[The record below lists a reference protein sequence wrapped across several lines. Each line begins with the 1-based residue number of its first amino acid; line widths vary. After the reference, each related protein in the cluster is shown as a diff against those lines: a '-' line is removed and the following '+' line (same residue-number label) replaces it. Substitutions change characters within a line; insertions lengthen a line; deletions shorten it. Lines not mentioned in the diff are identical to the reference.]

1 MTKHDKLELAQ
12 AMNYCAGELKTGCDH
27 KSEECVCA
35 PIIITDFS
43 TKKRTRKTTRMWKLN
58 LYDKDG
64 NPVQLVC
71 KFGNTKGRIKASGA
85 RVMLEVRK

>member
-1 MTKHDKLELAQ
+1 
-12 AMNYCAGELKTGCDH
+12 
-27 KSEECVCA
+27 
-35 PIIITDFS
+35 
-43 TKKRTRKTTRMWKLN
+43 MWKLN

-85 RVMLEVRK
+85 RVMLEIRK